1 MTTDLQTDKMEKKT
15 RNKME
20 QVGTSGLKGE
30 SMSNKY
36 LKLIAGI
43 GTTRVYQPSQMVLCR
58 WFICVLVFFGIIC
71 HAADQGAL
79 KIMGVAR

>member
-36 LKLIAGI
+36 LKLIA
-43 GTTRVYQPSQMVLCR
+43 TV
-58 WFICVLVFFGIIC
+58 
-71 HAADQGAL
+71 
-79 KIMGVAR
+79 